1 MSIPFR
7 EYTQEGICR
16 EVYVDRPVKIESQA
30 QAIINEGYY
39 FVIVHVS
46 WREILL
52 AIRSKHGG
60 GAYKTFDC
68 AKRTTAEFL
77 EEIDHL
83 VCNFLQKASNI
94 SMRHKMG
101 NRHERHH

>member
-7 EYTQEGICR
+7 EYTQEGIYR
-16 EVYVDRPVKIESQA
+16 EVYVERPVKIESQA

-39 FVIVHVS
+39 FVLEYVS
-46 WREILL
+46 WHEISL
-52 AIRSKHGG
+52 AIRSKHDDGV
-60 GAYKTFDC
+60 YKTFDC

-83 VCNFLQKASNI
+83 VCNFLPKVFPL
-94 SMRHKMG
+94 G
-101 NRHERHH
+101 PYFHEAQNGK